1 VNFKKTL
8 YFKTAGGEPKILKPG
23 DYEVG
28 LADDGIVLSP
38 VGGKAE
44 DSITVEP
51 ESLGTSAALTIP
63 DMNDDPNFQALVLAT
78 VGGQSLIAVGSQ
90 DGTFPRGWKSWSK
103 KKYKGAK
110 NKVKKGAR
118 VTYGKAKKHGRK
130 YAKKGYRAVKKHSK
144 KYGKKY
150 GKKAWK
156 MGKRYVT
163 KFCGSKSAQA
173 AAAAA
178 AASTGVGT
186 VGSGAIAG
194 GCLVVNQLK

>member
-1 VNFKKTL
+1 VNFEKTL

-118 VTYGKAKKHGRK
+118 VTYGKAKNTG
-130 YAKKGYRAVKKHSK
+130 ANMP
-144 KYGKKY
+144 
-150 GKKAWK
+150 KKATVQSRNIPK
-156 MGKRYVT
+156 NTAKRPGKWGNVT
-163 KFCGSKSAQA
+163 
-173 AAAAA
+173 
-178 AASTGVGT
+178 
-186 VGSGAIAG
+186 
-194 GCLVVNQLK
+194 

>member
-144 KYGKKY
+144 KYGKK
-150 GKKAWK
+150 AWK

-163 KFCGSKSAQA
+163 KFCGSKA
-173 AAAAA
+173 AMAA
-178 AASTGVGT
+178 AASQGY
-186 VGSGAIAG
+186 GATATG
-194 GCLVVNQLK
+194 GCVALKAVKKRR